1 MNSKEGPGHKR
12 EQGTMPMHES
22 DPQAKDQISLMVN
35 ELQGFNSNTSNIMNS
50 AHEAG
55 VDIEKNDLQELE
67 KLSEETVSAKKEF
80 FKKILNEQELE
91 RYNQT
96 LEKGETERAST
107 ITNSILKKVK
117 NLTDNKSFQKII
129 NHAPYVGDLIM
140 VTKMV
145 RGKEGDKKLTA
156 REYLFYSASVISA
169 ALSFYYLTQGD
180 HVSTGVSLSISEGV
194 SYVDS
199 SIGII
204 KDVSQKLMAKDSK
217 LSGMLLA
224 ISNSFNKGKNMLED
238 IGTSVANTVKG
249 SFAPDYSFNYIQ
261 Q

>member
-129 NHAPYVGDLIM
+129 NPS
-140 VTKMV
+140 
-145 RGKEGDKKLTA
+145 
-156 REYLFYSASVISA
+156 YLKWKFFFN
-169 ALSFYYLTQGD
+169 L
-180 HVSTGVSLSISEGV
+180 
-194 SYVDS
+194 S
-199 SIGII
+199 SI
-204 KDVSQKLMAKDSK
+204 
-217 LSGMLLA
+217 
-224 ISNSFNKGKNMLED
+224 
-238 IGTSVANTVKG
+238 
-249 SFAPDYSFNYIQ
+249 
-261 Q
+261 